1 MKRNRTYTYILIIF
15 ASIALLFSSCR
26 KDFEKIDTDPL
37 GITEVSDAALFNGLL
52 TSIIPPGNEYLYIH
66 NEIIYP
72 QTQLCAQSQTAWST
86 FSIGTESIWQN
97 YYYSLTSVR
106 ELERRFES
114 YGTGESVNNMKAMLK
129 IINAYKTFRLTDYF
143 GDIPYTQAGYGFQ
156 NFDYLHPRFDAQRD
170 IYLSL
175 LEDLKWANDSI
186 NENATDAEPYK
197 SFAVSDRL
205 FDGNLNQW
213 RKFANSMRLRYS
225 LRMFDK
231 EPEIAGEIIA
241 DILEND
247 LPVLKGMDFTTSLLE
262 SASVLPSDFGTQN
275 WGNKWAFR
283 ENRHL
288 RLGTTMWNQLS
299 ANDSSDG
306 SGIFDPRAF
315 IFFEGDA
322 GNKWKV
328 FPQIPETSTP
338 LASGVPYGDHRDT
351 EGNYAEKAG
360 ENYSPVNYFLI
371 ADVDNMP
378 VIMMTGA
385 EVHFIKAEI
394 YLRGLGVAADRDKAD
409 AEYMAGLQSSIEWW
423 TGISKQLKLHNTG
436 IMFKNEISIPESV
449 NFFSVQNYFGSF
461 MAEND
466 DQLMEFITTQRWID
480 SFMQPWEAFAE
491 MRRTNSTP
499 HIGAFSAYYRL
510 PYPTSEELYN
520 TENMAVAEQRQ
531 GGKTTDTKMWWMK

>member
-1 MKRNRTYTYILIIF
+1 MKAKININQVIF
-15 ASIALLFSSCR
+15 TLVAVALLFSACR
-26 KDFEKIDTDPL
+26 KDFDTIDTNPL

-52 TSIIPPGNEYLYIH
+52 ISIIPPGNEYLYIH

-86 FSIGTESIWQN
+86 YSIGTESIWQN

-106 ELERRFES
+106 ELERRFET
-114 YGTGESVNNMKAMLK
+114 YGNKEGVNNMKAMLK
-129 IINAYKTFRLTDYF
+129 IVNAFKTFRLTDYF
-143 GDIPYTQAGYGFQ
+143 GDIPFTQAGYGFQ
-156 NFDYLHPRFDAQRD
+156 NFDYLHPKFDAQRE

-186 NENATDAEPYK
+186 DLNATNAEPFK

-205 FDGNLNQW
+205 FDGDLNKW
-213 RKFANSMRLRYS
+213 IKFANSMRLRYA
-225 LRMFDK
+225 LRMYEK

-241 DILEND
+241 EIIGKD
-247 LPVLKGMDFTTSLLE
+247 LPVLKGLDFTTSVLE
-262 SASVLPSDFGTQN
+262 SASLFPSDFGTQN

-288 RLGTTMWNQLS
+288 RLGTTMWDQMA

-322 GNKWKV
+322 SNKWKI
-328 FPQIPETSTP
+328 FPQIPEASTP

-378 VIMMTGA
+378 FIMMTGA

-394 YLRGLGVAADRDKAD
+394 YLRGLGVAADRNQAD

-423 TGISKQLKLHNTG
+423 TKISQQLKLHTTG
-436 IMFKNEISIPESV
+436 LMFKNEITIPEWV

-461 MAEND
+461 MAED
-466 DQLMEFITTQRWID
+466 DEQMLKFITTQRWID

-491 MRRTNSTP
+491 MRRTQSTP
-499 HIGAFSAYYRL
+499 HEGAFPIYYRL

-520 TENMAVAEQRQ
+520 TENLADAEQHQ
-531 GGKTTDTKMWWMK
+531 GGKTTDIKMWWMK